1 MKFKAF
7 FKLLTRHDPA
17 LDRLPEQK
25 KIIISALILGS
36 GHSGILHYIVATT
49 TELLKDHQVTLLIH
63 PSDRAM
69 FPLLHDNLHFIE
81 IPESLKKPVL
91 SALFHLYILPWWPG
105 FKRYDLVFLPA
116 GNRRLFAHYP
126 PQTILTFHVLPQFS
140 LSHKHDFIRLLY
152 LKFMMGRYLHKAPI
166 IYATSESTKNDLRR
180 LFGIPGNR
188 IRVNYNGYDPAS
200 LENPT
205 ALSDLITKYS
215 IKGKYI
221 LYVSRIGDPARN
233 HLNLLAAY
241 QKLVQTVGDQ
251 YELVCVGEILD
262 GADKVMLSW
271 SRLGCQRQIHFPGYV
286 ERPDLAGL
294 YKHAS
299 LYVLPSLHEVYGI
312 PLLEAFASGVPVVC
326 SNTSSLPEIGKNAV
340 LTFNP
345 QRPKEIA
352 KAMSSVLQSVELANQ
367 LTARA
372 YKRLEDFSW
381 ERHCK
386 RLLET
391 MQGGADS

>member
-7 FKLLTRHDPA
+7 IKLFNRHDSAVNTVPG
-17 LDRLPEQK
+17 QK

-36 GHSGILHYIVATT
+36 GHSGIWHYIVATT

-63 PSDRAM
+63 PSDRAV
-69 FPLLHDNLHFIE
+69 FPLQHANLHFIE
-81 IPESLKKPVL
+81 IPEFLKKPVL
-91 SALFHLYILPWWPG
+91 STFFHLYILPWWPG
-105 FKRYDLVFLPA
+105 FKRYDLVILPA

-126 PQTILTFHVLPQFS
+126 PHTALTFHVIPQLS
-140 LSHKHDFIRLLY
+140 LSRKHDIFRLFY
-152 LKFMMGRYLHKAPI
+152 LKFMIGRYLHKAPA
-166 IYATSESTKNDLRR
+166 IYTTSESTRSDLRR
-180 LFGIPGNR
+180 LFGVPGNR
-188 IRVNYNGYDPAS
+188 IRVNYNGYDPQT

-205 ALSDLITKYS
+205 ALGELKTKFGF
-215 IKGKYI
+215 KGRYI
-221 LYVSRIGDPARN
+221 LYVSRIGDPSRN
-233 HLNLLAAY
+233 HLNLLDAY
-241 QKLVQTVGDQ
+241 QKLPQIVKEE
-251 YELVCVGEILD
+251 YELVCVGEILN
-262 GADKVMLSW
+262 GAEKVMKHWNKLE
-271 SRLGCQRQIHFPGYV
+271 CKRQVQFPGYV
-286 ERPDLAGL
+286 DSLDLAGL

-299 LYVLPSLHEVYGI
+299 LYVLPSLYEVYGI
-312 PLLEAFASGVPVVC
+312 TLLEAFASGVPVVC

-345 QRPKEIA
+345 KRPKEIA
-352 KAMSSVLQSVELANQ
+352 KAMSSVLLNVELANQ

-391 MQGGADS
+391 MQDGEDN

>member
-1 MKFKAF
+1 MKFKKF
-7 FKLLTRHDPA
+7 FQLFNRHAPA
-17 LDRLPEQK
+17 LDRLPKQK

-63 PSDRAM
+63 PSDRAE
-69 FPLLHDNLHFIE
+69 FPLQHANLHFIE

-91 SALFHLYILPWWPG
+91 STLFHLYILPCWPG

-126 PQTILTFHVLPQFS
+126 PHTVLTFHILPQFS
-140 LSHKHDFIRLLY
+140 LSHKHDLFRLLY

-205 ALSDLITKYS
+205 ELSELKTKFDL
-215 IKGKYI
+215 KGKYI
-221 LYVSRIGDPARN
+221 LYVSRIGDPVRN
-233 HLNLLAAY
+233 HLKLLAAY

-251 YELVCVGEILD
+251 YELVCVGEIINGGEQVMKHWNKLD
-262 GADKVMLSW
+262 CK
-271 SRLGCQRQIHFPGYV
+271 RQIHFPGYV
-286 ERPDLAGL
+286 DSPDLAGL

-340 LTFNP
+340 LTFDP
-345 QRPKEIA
+345 TRPRDIA

-391 MQGGADS
+391 LQGGADS